1 MGIAEIRTLLP
12 WRMGLWCRL
21 GEKPILTP
29 ITGGFSNMSEGMFP
43 VVYLGLLVGL
53 LSIASVFLLRQ
64 VLRTRRVETR
74 LNRLQE
80 QLKQGKGTA
89 QEHYELGSIL
99 LDKRLY
105 SQAIAQF
112 QKALKSKD
120 LEGPENEA
128 LVHNAMGYAYAA
140 QEQFDLAIR
149 NYKEAL
155 DKTPGYVTA
164 LNNLGF
170 AYEKKQLVSQALE
183 TYETALKLE
192 PKNNT
197 AKRRAESLRKRLV
210 PST

>member
-1 MGIAEIRTLLP
+1 M
-12 WRMGLWCRL
+12 
-21 GEKPILTP
+21 
-29 ITGGFSNMSEGMFP
+29 NEGTFP
-43 VVYLGLLVGL
+43 TVYLGLLVSL
-53 LSIASVFLLRQ
+53 LSIAAVFLVRQ

-74 LNRLQE
+74 LNRLQSE
-80 QLKQGKGTA
+80 LKQGKGTA
-89 QEHYELGSIL
+89 REHYELGSIL

-105 SQAIAQF
+105 TQAIAEF

-120 LEGPENEA
+120 LEGAENKA
-128 LVHNAMGYAYAA
+128 LLHNAVGYAYAA

-155 DKTPGYVTA
+155 DQAPDYVTA

-170 AYEKKQLVSQALE
+170 AYEKKQLISQALE
-183 TYETALKLE
+183 TYEAALKAE

>member
-1 MGIAEIRTLLP
+1 M
-12 WRMGLWCRL
+12 
-21 GEKPILTP
+21 
-29 ITGGFSNMSEGMFP
+29 NEGTFP
-43 VVYLGLLVGL
+43 AVYLGLLVSL
-53 LSIASVFLLRQ
+53 LSIAAVFLVRQ

-74 LNRLQE
+74 LNRLQSE
-80 QLKQGKGTA
+80 LKQGKGTA
-89 QEHYELGSIL
+89 REHYELGSIL

-105 SQAIAQF
+105 SQSIAEF

-120 LEGPENEA
+120 MEGAENQA
-128 LVHNAMGYAYAA
+128 LLHNAMGYAYAA

-155 DKTPGYVTA
+155 DLIPDYVTA

-183 TYETALKLE
+183 AYEAALKAE

-197 AKRRAESLRKRLV
+197 AKRRADSLRKRLV